1 LKLVPVFV
9 LVAAITGISINA
21 DSPKQ
26 KTEDDKVYDLG
37 DGIQPPKLIH
47 VVEPE
52 FDPKSEEAFSS
63 GVVRIQLIV
72 SAEGVVRDPKVV
84 AGINERQDQKAIEA
98 VKQWR
103 FKPGLRE
110 SKPVNVRVTVEVN
123 FHLL

>member
-1 LKLVPVFV
+1 LV